1 MGLFLLIEINI
12 FIFFKLVE
20 TNGESSLENDRIN
33 NNKNIDH
40 HARINH
46 HRQENLLA
54 IRSDMELNL
63 AKLLG
68 FDSIDYSH
76 IGYIFDDDQ
85 CKYK

>member
-1 MGLFLLIEINI
+1 M
-12 FIFFKLVE
+12 E
-20 TNGESSLENDRIN
+20 TNGESLDVDNQIRS
-33 NNKNIDH
+33 NKNIDH
-40 HARINH
+40 AHMNNRY
-46 HRQENLLA
+46 ENLLA

-85 CKYK
+85 CK